1 MRVRRL
7 CWVLWCAIASTALG
21 ADDAAPQREAPNG
34 AVLVARPGLLDPNF
48 RQTVVLVTQRP
59 DGSTVGVILN
69 RPTQLELAPL
79 VPGMPAANYKDALYF
94 GGPVMRRSVVAVFES
109 ATPPASSAF
118 HVLRGIYLSMH
129 EANIAQLLESGAP
142 HYRVYVGFAGWAPGQ
157 LESELE
163 REGWYVLPAD
173 PQVVFRRDTRGLWE
187 ELVARA
193 LGRQARAARP
203 YCAPAVA
210 GPELK
215 SPAVADPKLKSP
227 AVAGPELKSP
237 AVAGLWGPGCAGQC
251 RHRAAHLWTADAALS
266 RPRVA
271 ASLRRPDDLGACP
284 DMSPEFAP
292 IARQLL
298 AHVPCRVLV

>member
-1 MRVRRL
+1 MLARL
-7 CWVLWCAIASTALG
+7 CLVLWWAIAGAALS
-21 ADDAAPQREAPNG
+21 ADDEAPQREEPNG
-34 AVLVARPGLLDPNF
+34 ALLVARPGLIDPNF

-79 VPGMPAANYKDALYF
+79 LPGLPAANYKDALYF

-129 EANIAQLLESGAP
+129 DANIARLLESGAAN
-142 HYRVYVGFAGWAPGQ
+142 YRIYIGFSGWGPGQ
-157 LESELE
+157 LEGELL

-173 PQVVFRRDTRGLWE
+173 PKVVFRRDTRGLWE

-193 LGRQARAARP
+193 LGRSAAVRP
-203 YCAPAVA
+203 ELKSPAIA

-215 SPAVADPKLKSP
+215 SPAIAGPKLKSP
-227 AVAGPELKSP
+227 AI
-237 AVAGLWGPGCAGQC
+237 AGLLGPGCAGQC
-251 RHRAAHLWTADAALS
+251 RRRAAHSKDGWFRPAES
-266 RPRVA
+266 R
-271 ASLRRPDDLGACP
+271 
-284 DMSPEFAP
+284 E
-292 IARQLL
+292 
-298 AHVPCRVLV
+298 